1 MKNVSDSLDEIISMV
16 NRLDEKLDSIIE
28 KNEEESY
35 KKGYDKAFNGAIK
48 YMNEENETTHN
59 KYIK

>member
-35 KKGYDKAFNGAIK
+35 KKGYDPIFVELRLDKDKADI
-48 YMNEENETTHN
+48 
-59 KYIK
+59 I